1 MSGFE
6 LYPAIDLLGGRCVRL
21 YQGDYDQATTY
32 GDHPAAQAAAFC
44 DAGASWVHVVDLDA
58 ARSGSPANRDA
69 VAAIAEVATAAG
81 VAVQVGG
88 GVRSVDSAEALFNLG
103 VTRVVLGTAAIEDPA
118 LVDDLAMRHR
128 VAVGLD
134 ARGGEVAVRGW
145 VASSGRTV
153 VDLAHRFADSGV
165 DALVVTDIG
174 RDGTLGGP
182 DVGGLAALLDE
193 VAVPV
198 LASGGV
204 AGLEDLRVLAA
215 LRSGVD
221 PQRGLGGAV
230 VGRAL
235 YEGAFT
241 VADALAVLDGA
252 DAGGEGAGEGGGA
265 S

>member
-21 YQGDYDQATTY
+21 YQGDYDRATTY
-32 GDHPAAQAAAFC
+32 GDDPAAQASAFL

-58 ARSGSPANRDA
+58 ARSGSPVNREA
-69 VAAIAEVATAAG
+69 VAAIATVAASSG
-81 VAVQVGG
+81 VRVQVGG
-88 GVRSVDSAEALFNLG
+88 GVRSVDAAETLFDLG
-103 VTRVVLGTAAIEDPA
+103 VTRVVLGTAAIEDPD
-118 LVDDLAMRHR
+118 LVDTLAARHR

-145 VASSGRTV
+145 VASSGKTV
-153 VDLAHRFADSGV
+153 VDLAHRFANVGV

-174 RDGTLGGP
+174 RDGTLDGP
-182 DVGGLAALLDE
+182 DVTGLAALLDE

-204 AGLEDLRVLAA
+204 ANLDDLRVLAG
-215 LRSGVD
+215 LRSTVD
-221 PQRGLGGAV
+221 PGRGLGGVV

-235 YEGAFT
+235 YEGAFS
-241 VADALAVLDGA
+241 VEAALAALGDP
-252 DAGGEGAGEGGGA
+252 DNGGGA
-265 S
+265 A

>member
-32 GDHPAAQAAAFC
+32 GDDPAAQAALFC

-58 ARSGSPANRDA
+58 ARSGSPANRNA
-69 VAAIAEVATAAG
+69 VAAIAAVAAEAG
-81 VAVQVGG
+81 VSVQVGG
-88 GVRSVDSAEALFNLG
+88 GVRSVESAEALFDLG
-103 VTRVVLGTAAIEDPA
+103 VTRVVLGTAATETPE
-118 LVDDLAMRHR
+118 LVDDLASRHR

-134 ARGGEVAVRGW
+134 ARAGEVAVRGW
-145 VASSGRTV
+145 LRSSGHTV
-153 VDLAHRFADSGV
+153 ADLARRFATVGV

-174 RDGTLGGP
+174 RDGTLEGP
-182 DVGGLAALLDE
+182 DVDGLAALLNE
-193 VAVPV
+193 VTVPV

-204 AGLEDLRVLAA
+204 ASLADLGVLAG
-215 LRSGVD
+215 LRASSD
-221 PQRGLGGAV
+221 PGRGLGGAV

-235 YEGAFT
+235 YEGAFS
-241 VADALAVLDGA
+241 VPEALAAL
-252 DAGGEGAGEGGGA
+252 GAGRG

>member
-21 YQGDYDQATTY
+21 YQGDYDRATTY
-32 GDHPAAQAAAFC
+32 GDDPGAQAEAFVA
-44 DAGASWVHVVDLDA
+44 AGATWVHVVDLDA
-58 ARSGSPANRDA
+58 ARSGSPANRRA
-69 VAAIAEVATAAG
+69 VAAIAAVASAAG
-81 VAVQVGG
+81 VGVQVGG
-88 GVRSVDSAEALFNLG
+88 GVRSVASAEALFDLG
-103 VTRVVLGTAAIEDPA
+103 VTRVVLGTAAIEDPD
-118 LVDDLAMRHR
+118 LVDSLASRHR

-145 VASSGRTV
+145 VTSSGRTV
-153 VDLAHRFADSGV
+153 TDLAHRYADVGV

-204 AGLEDLRVLAA
+204 ADLDDLRVLAA
-215 LRSGVD
+215 LRATGD
-221 PQRGLGGAV
+221 PDRGLGGAV

-235 YEGAFT
+235 YEGAFS
-241 VADALAVLDGA
+241 VEAALGVLA
-252 DAGGEGAGEGGGA
+252 AGGDSGDGDDGGPT
-265 S
+265 

>member
-21 YQGDYDQATTY
+21 YQGDYDRATTY
-32 GDHPAAQAAAFC
+32 GDDPAAQASAFL

-58 ARSGSPANRDA
+58 ARSGSPVNREA
-69 VAAIAEVATAAG
+69 VAAIATVAASSG
-81 VAVQVGG
+81 VRVQVGG
-88 GVRSVDSAEALFNLG
+88 GVRSVDAAKTLFDLG
-103 VTRVVLGTAAIEDPA
+103 VTRVVLGTAAIEDPD
-118 LVDDLAMRHR
+118 LVDTLAARHR

-145 VASSGRTV
+145 VASSGKTV
-153 VDLAHRFADSGV
+153 VDLAHRFANVGV

-174 RDGTLGGP
+174 RDGTLDGP
-182 DVGGLAALLDE
+182 DVTGLAALLDE

-204 AGLEDLRVLAA
+204 ANLDDLRVLAG
-215 LRSGVD
+215 LRSTVD
-221 PQRGLGGAV
+221 PGRGLGGVV

-235 YEGAFT
+235 YEGAFS
-241 VADALAVLDGA
+241 VGAALAALGDP
-252 DAGGEGAGEGGGA
+252 DNGGGA
-265 S
+265 A

>member
-21 YQGDYDQATTY
+21 YQGDYDRATTY
-32 GDHPAAQAAAFC
+32 GDDPAAQASAFL

-58 ARSGSPANRDA
+58 ARSGSPVNREA
-69 VAAIAEVATAAG
+69 VAAIATVAASSG
-81 VAVQVGG
+81 VRVQVGG
-88 GVRSVDSAEALFNLG
+88 GVRSVDAAETLFDLG
-103 VTRVVLGTAAIEDPA
+103 VTRVVLGTAAIEDPD
-118 LVDDLAMRHR
+118 LVDTLAARHR

-145 VASSGRTV
+145 VASSGKTV
-153 VDLAHRFADSGV
+153 VDLAHRFANVGV

-174 RDGTLGGP
+174 RDGTLDGP
-182 DVGGLAALLDE
+182 DVTGLAALLDE

-204 AGLEDLRVLAA
+204 ANLDDLRVLAG
-215 LRSGVD
+215 LRSTVD
-221 PQRGLGGAV
+221 PGRGLGGVV

-235 YEGAFT
+235 YEGAFS
-241 VADALAVLDGA
+241 VGAALAALGDP
-252 DAGGEGAGEGGGA
+252 DNGGGA
-265 S
+265 A